1 MKISVVVPVFNEKRV
16 ARALESVLAQQH
28 NHELELIVVD
38 AGSTDGT
45 LEILETYRA
54 RLSVL
59 VSEPDNGI
67 YDGFNKGVQL
77 SSGAAG
83 DVVHILGADDQY
95 NDALVLRDV
104 MDAFAAGDI
113 DACYGDL
120 VYPNAAGKI
129 VRYWKS
135 GPYRRRRLYY
145 GWMPPHQA
153 FFVRKGVY
161 ERCGLF
167 DMQYKISA
175 DYDFMLR
182 LLFKYDIRMRY
193 LDRVL
198 VKMAPGGTSGKS
210 ALAILKANLEV
221 ARACRNNG
229 MRGGFLVPVLKP
241 GRKLFQLVNLPQSA
255 VHSPKGP
262 PSPPTNGI
270 RGDE

>member
-16 ARALESVLAQQH
+16 GRALESVLAQQH
-28 NHELELIVVD
+28 DHQLELIVVD

-45 LEILETYRA
+45 LDILESYRE

-59 VSEPDNGI
+59 VSEPDAGI
-67 YDGFNKGVQL
+67 YDGFNKGVRL
-77 SSGAAG
+77 SSGGA
-83 DVVHILGADDQY
+83 DDIVHILGADDQY
-95 NDALVLRDV
+95 NDPLVLRDV
-104 MDAFAAGDI
+104 LDAFAGGDI
-113 DACYGDL
+113 DACYGDM
-120 VYPNAAGKI
+120 VYPNAAGKV

-167 DMQYKISA
+167 DLRYKISA

-182 LLFKYDIRMRY
+182 LLFQHDIRIGY

-198 VKMAPGGTSGKS
+198 VKMAPGGASGRS

-221 ARACRNNG
+221 ARICRRNG

-241 GRKLFQLVNLPQSA
+241 SRKLWQFVKLS
-255 VHSPKGP
+255 
-262 PSPPTNGI
+262 
-270 RGDE
+270 